1 MHRRSLAYFKGGL
14 QQAIAFVICLQLLVT
29 QLFYSDATIVPP
41 RTRHWLQSSHARLS
55 NALSGSSIRGLR
67 LSWPL
72 LTRLS
77 AVCFYQHR
85 PQQAVRP
92 AHNIFTAFLIVFV
105 NSLNLLAI
113 ANEQQN
119 GNLDNDGDPSI

>member
-1 MHRRSLAYFKGGL
+1 MLP
-14 QQAIAFVICLQLLVT
+14 
-29 QLFYSDATIVPP
+29 YSPF
-41 RTRHWLQSSHARLS
+41 RTRHWLQSSPARLS

-119 GNLDNDGDPSI
+119 GTLDNDGDPSI